1 MMNLTKV
8 AKKCAVSTKEFYK
21 ESLSLVETSSTMELD
36 AIEKA
41 SLENLAVIEKECSA
55 LRGEI
60 EKKWKRV
67 EEIRESFNGDL
78 LQIQEVEAMIEAKLD
93 ELSGGKSN
101 QNALLPAAV
110 ESNIKALHV
119 KTKRAKHSVKV
130 LGQILDEGIDA
141 ADLPMVATH
150 PSDEK
155 GIDADTLLAEIDSLQ
170 RQLDRLEASCAV

>member
-1 MMNLTKV
+1 MNLTKI
-8 AKKCAVSTKEFYK
+8 AQKCMATTKEISK

-36 AIEKA
+36 VIETA
-41 SLENLAVIEKECSA
+41 SLENLSAVEKKCSA

-60 EKKWKRV
+60 EKKWKLV

-93 ELSGGKSN
+93 ELSGGRSN
-101 QNALLPAAV
+101 QNALLPV
-110 ESNIKALHV
+110 EIESNIKALHI
-119 KTKRAKHSVKV
+119 KTKRAKHSVTTLNK
-130 LGQILDEGIDA
+130 ILDEGIDA

-155 GIDADTLLAEIDSLQ
+155 GIDADTLLAEIDSLR
-170 RQLDRLEASCAV
+170 RQLDRLEASCAI